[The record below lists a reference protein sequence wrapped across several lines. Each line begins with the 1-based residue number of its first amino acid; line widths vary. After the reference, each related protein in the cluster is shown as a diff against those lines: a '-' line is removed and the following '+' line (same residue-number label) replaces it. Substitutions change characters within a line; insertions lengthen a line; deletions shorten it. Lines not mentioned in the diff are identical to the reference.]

1 MTNWRI
7 MGFGVLLLLI
17 FLIIG
22 LNAASAAD
30 DDSISNLTDN
40 LETSAV
46 SNSVDSVNSGL
57 SSSETIGSVSESESD
72 SNDDAI
78 LEDEGSI
85 EEIDDLDNTN
95 MEAKSNLGAGEKTV
109 HTVTPENYSKYFD
122 SKGNLNKS
130 LVHAN
135 DTINLSGNFSK
146 KNFIINIPI
155 TVTS

>member
-46 SNSVDSVNSGL
+46 SNSVDGVNSGL
-57 SSSETIGSVSESESD
+57 SSSETIGSVSESEFD

-78 LEDEGSI
+78 LED
-85 EEIDDLDNTN
+85 
-95 MEAKSNLGAGEKTV
+95 
-109 HTVTPENYSKYFD
+109 
-122 SKGNLNKS
+122 
-130 LVHAN
+130 
-135 DTINLSGNFSK
+135 
-146 KNFIINIPI
+146 
-155 TVTS
+155 